1 MWLLKE
7 LEVSRIRENLV
18 TVDVFLYD
26 RKFRVRE
33 AKKMYLK
40 LCIISNPVAVDDSG
54 NTDNQLP

>member
-7 LEVSRIRENLV
+7 LEVSGIRENLV

-33 AKKMYLK
+33 AKNVIEIVYNFQ
-40 LCIISNPVAVDDSG
+40 SSG
-54 NTDNQLP
+54 H